1 MRGTACCPDKNLTG
15 SSVAVLSSLMLNF
28 GRGRKQRKN
37 AFFTDKQPG
46 FWRASPPHGGMPR
59 REPMLAA
66 EGRPRVRKPVAPGKG
81 RHGPG
86 AANAPL
92 TGGGPALHPGTA
104 VSRWLRRAQI
114 ARPPARRRA
123 GRTPS
128 RMRSGAPCP
137 SPARTDR
144 VAGGS
149 LGGSASN
156 TVPSGERRLEPLL
169 PGAGAPARATAPRP

>member
-1 MRGTACCPDKNLTG
+1 MFAADSHTDTFAHRKVVRSTACCPDKNLTG

-46 FWRASPPHGGMPR
+46 FWRASPITGGCRGGSPCWLR
-59 REPMLAA
+59 RAGPECGNREHTAVAA
-66 EGRPRVRKPVAPGKG
+66 GKG

-92 TGGGPALHPGTA
+92 TGGGPALHPGTG

-114 ARPPARRRA
+114 APEGPSPSAAAGGADALAHAQRRPL
-123 GRTPS
+123 S
-128 RMRSGAPCP
+128 VSGA
-137 SPARTDR
+137 
-144 VAGGS
+144 
-149 LGGSASN
+149 N
-156 TVPSGERRLEPLL
+156 
-169 PGAGAPARATAPRP
+169 